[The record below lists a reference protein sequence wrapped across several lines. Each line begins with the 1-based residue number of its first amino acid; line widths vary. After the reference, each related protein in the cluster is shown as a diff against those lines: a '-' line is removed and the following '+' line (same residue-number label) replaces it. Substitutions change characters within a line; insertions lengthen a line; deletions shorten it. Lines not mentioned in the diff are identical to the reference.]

1 MLGLAAPAPTS
12 ALLRD
17 ASGRIDPLVRD
28 YVRHPPSG
36 PSGPWTLVKEKRSR
50 VQMVLTY
57 CGAAALHSCIAAS
70 RTQD

>member
-36 PSGPWTLVKEKRSR
+36 PWTLVKEKRSR
-50 VQMVLTY
+50 VQIVFTY